1 MVLRV
6 IPAIDIKDGRCVRL
20 YQGDYSN
27 QTIYSGDPVAQAAE
41 WAKAGARLIHVV
53 DLDGA
58 KAGHPVNLHLA
69 LEIAKTTGAAV
80 ELGGG
85 IRSLD
90 TIDKVL
96 SAGIDRVILGTAAV
110 ESPNLVARAL
120 AKWGPRIVV
129 GIDARGGRVAVSGW
143 ENQTGVDAYEFGAGM
158 AKLGVREIVF
168 TDISRDGTLSG
179 VNAEAVARMASR
191 SGAEVIASG
200 GVSSIEDIASL
211 LSLEPLGV
219 TGVIVGKALYTG
231 KVDLAYAIKL
241 CSGTAEAC
249 AQPAGAHGGFP
260 GGCQDGETADP
271 PGRDGR

>member
-27 QTIYSGDPVAQAAE
+27 QTVYSDDPVAQAVKWAE
-41 WAKAGARLIHVV
+41 AGAKLIHVV

-58 KAGHPVNLHLA
+58 KAGYPVNLHLA
-69 LEIAKTTGAAV
+69 LEIAKATGAAV

-85 IRSLD
+85 IRELD
-90 TIDKVL
+90 TIDRVL

-110 ESPNLVARAL
+110 ANPDLVTRAV
-120 AKWGPRIVV
+120 AEWGPRVVV
-129 GIDARGGRVAVSGW
+129 GIDARDGKVAISGW
-143 ENQTGVDAYEFGAGM
+143 GDQTGVDAYELGARM
-158 AKLGVREIVF
+158 AELGVSEIIF

-179 VNAEAVARMASR
+179 VNVEAVARMATR
-191 SGAEVIASG
+191 SGAKVIASG
-200 GVSSIEDIASL
+200 GVSSIEDITSL
-211 LSLEPLGV
+211 SSLKPLGV

-241 CSGTAEAC
+241 CSGTAEAP
-249 AQPAGAHGGFP
+249 AQSAEASRSFPADGRNGEAAGLP
-260 GGCQDGETADP
+260 GQDG
-271 PGRDGR
+271 R